1 MDIKE
6 IKKQFKELSDKMQD
20 GLKDNPN
27 MSVLLNSLIL
37 LFGILISLVS
47 DMSKQAKEQAKK
59 LDQQA
64 KQIEKLTEAIANK
77 TLTNKRVSSE
87 NINGRKSEKNKGVD
101 SSDKNRD
108 VEKTKVKPPRK
119 SLEVEYE
126 NRYIGHNGQE
136 FTEDEANKLIG
147 TVFEGSNGKKY
158 RYTRK
163 LASSTKNELSL
174 KLREITYYKL
184 EYVEVDDLGVEV
196 LGAKKETAV
205 SSKTDFLKKTPI
217 STTLMAYIVYMWIA
231 LKCPLNRVATHLY
244 ELGINVRKQQ
254 LYKYV
259 DITSALLMPVY
270 IQLKSHLKDE
280 KWLCVDETYYST
292 REKLKDS
299 EQEDK
304 PPNGKR
310 KSQKSLSKSMR
321 SYMYGIVGGRV
332 CIYQHDIYRDT
343 DIPKHILMENDV
355 SEDTYVGTDG
365 LYREN
370 FGKDGESTL
379 FMHGLCWVHTK
390 RYFCVVLNYATD
402 ILGKPIKQFVDCKWE
417 QDIEDTRIIV
427 DKISNAFHIMND
439 ITRRCNNDNSLDI
452 VALKN
457 KELRPVIEDIF
468 SVGRRIYEDIKCKKD
483 EEDAKRDCSKYFRQA
498 ITYLVNN
505 EKGLKTFLDSPYG
518 LMHTTSVEEKF
529 RELDILRNS
538 MMASDTIKGAENL
551 ALYYSLYK
559 TAKLNGIEFEKYID
573 KCFCVMTEH
582 MHQIEFAKDERGTI
596 TDFKSHSIPSEILE
610 SLMPWNMAEEN

>member
-37 LFGILISLVS
+37 LFGILLSLVAE
-47 DMSKQAKEQAKK
+47 MSKQTKEQAKK

-119 SLEVEYE
+119 RLEVEYE
-126 NRYIGHNGQE
+126 NSYIGHNGQE
-136 FTEDEANKLIG
+136 FTEEEANKLIG

-163 LASSTKNELSL
+163 LASSTKNELNL

-259 DITSALLMPVY
+259 DITSALLMPIY
-270 IQLKSHLKDE
+270 IQFKSHLKDE

-292 REKLKDS
+292 REKLKDK

-457 KELRPVIEDIF
+457 KELRPIIEDIF

-483 EEDAKRDCSKYFRQA
+483 EEDAKRDCSKYFKQA

-582 MHQIEFAKDERGTI
+582 LHQIEFKKDERGTI

>member
-37 LFGILISLVS
+37 LFGILLSLVS
-47 DMSKQAKEQAKK
+47 DMSKQAKEQTKK

-119 SLEVEYE
+119 RLEVEYE
-126 NRYIGHNGQE
+126 NSYIGHNGQE
-136 FTEDEANKLIG
+136 FTEEEANKLIG
-147 TVFEGSNGKKY
+147 TVFEGNDGKKY

-196 LGAKKETAV
+196 LGTKRETAV

-292 REKLKDS
+292 REKLKDK

-321 SYMYGIVGGRV
+321 SYMYGIVGSRV
-332 CIYQHDIYRDT
+332 CMYHHDIYRDT
-343 DIPKHILMENDV
+343 DIPKNILKENGV
-355 SEDTYVGTDG
+355 GKDTFIDTDG

-457 KELRPVIEDIF
+457 KELRPIIEDIF
-468 SVGRRIYEDIKCKKD
+468 SVGKRIYEDIKCKKD

-582 MHQIEFAKDERGTI
+582 LHQIEFKKDERGTI

>member
-119 SLEVEYE
+119 RLEVEYE

-163 LASSTKNELSL
+163 LASSTKNELNL

-184 EYVEVDDLGVEV
+184 EYVEVDDHGVEV

-270 IQLKSHLKDE
+270 IQFKSHLKDE

-292 REKLKDS
+292 REKLKDK

-321 SYMYGIVGGRV
+321 SYMYGIVGSRV
-332 CIYQHDIYRDT
+332 CMYHHDIYRDT
-343 DIPKHILMENDV
+343 DIPKNILKENGV
-355 SEDTYVGTDG
+355 GKDTYVGTDG

-439 ITRRCNNDNSLDI
+439 ITRRCNNDTSLDI

-468 SVGRRIYEDIKCKKD
+468 SVGRRIYEDIKYKKD

-505 EKGLKTFLDSPYG
+505 DGYYL
-518 LMHTTSVEEKF
+518 
-529 RELDILRNS
+529 NS
-538 MMASDTIKGAENL
+538 CT
-551 ALYYSLYK
+551 
-559 TAKLNGIEFEKYID
+559 
-573 KCFCVMTEH
+573 
-582 MHQIEFAKDERGTI
+582 
-596 TDFKSHSIPSEILE
+596 
-610 SLMPWNMAEEN
+610 